1 VALAEEFLS
10 TEHDMLLDILS
21 SSELNVGCEEI
32 VFEAL
37 MRWVQFD
44 TSKRSKHLA
53 QLLPAV
59 RCSLLP
65 TQFIH
70 EQILCNRLLTE
81 NCQHYLENIK
91 SFIANPEEFQCKGS
105 LSSASFMPRSG
116 MIQPEHCILFI
127 GGMGYNCPSVNCYS
141 PVTRETYDIVNADV
155 YFTHWNIIC
164 KPKFA
169 VTDNNQIFMGG
180 GNYRFSQHMIDR
192 YTASYDDFVEE
203 HDEDVGN
210 PSNFLLYDSDNM
222 KWIPRAPIPYSE
234 SFALAHVAGKIYL
247 FGEVSVVGIVECY
260 DIAADHWK
268 RIGFMPTALSELNAV
283 TYRDFVYVLGGN
295 TEMTH
300 YSLLRFDPKCL
311 NWTTLSAVPAARA
324 RCIKGACVV
333 SGEIYIIDELVY
345 ADTVVGSQPRN
356 SVDVYS
362 IEDDLWRS
370 GPPLPADIKHVGAT
384 VVDGSLYVHGVVQRQ
399 HVLYRLQQSTWILV
413 EANLSGIRDFTCAS
427 ALVHIHRLHL
437 ISCPSVDS
445 DDLDD

>member
-1 VALAEEFLS
+1 MVLAEEFLS
-10 TEHDMLLDILS
+10 TEPDMLLDILS

-44 TSKRSKHLA
+44 TSKRSKHLP

-70 EQILCNRLLTE
+70 EQILGNRLLTE

-105 LSSASFMPRSG
+105 LSSAACFMPRSG

-141 PVTRETYDIVNADV
+141 PVTRETYDIASADV
-155 YFTHWNIIC
+155 YFTHSNIC

-180 GNYRFSQHMIDR
+180 GNYSFSQPLIDR
-192 YTASYDDFVEE
+192 YTASYDDFVQAR
-203 HDEDVGN
+203 DEDFG
-210 PSNFLLYDSDNM
+210 FLLYDNKNS
-222 KWIPRAPIPYSE
+222 KWIPRAPMVCSQK
-234 SFALAHVAGKIYL
+234 FALAHVAGKIYA
-247 FGEVSVVGIVECY
+247 FVDAFDMGVVECY

-268 RIGFMPTALSELNAV
+268 HMFVFMPTHLSELNAV
-283 TYRDFVYVLGGN
+283 TYRDFVYVLGREGD
-295 TEMTH
+295 TEMPH

-311 NWTTLSAVPAARA
+311 DWTTLSAVPAAGA

-333 SGEIYIIDELVY
+333 SGEIYIIDEPAY
-345 ADTVVGSQPRN
+345 ADAVVGSQPRN

-370 GPPLPADIKHVGAT
+370 GPPLPADIKYVGAT
-384 VVDGSLYVHGVVQRQ
+384 VVDGSLYVHGVLQQQ

-427 ALVHIHRLHL
+427 ALMYTHRLRL
-437 ISCPSVDS
+437 ISCPGVDS
-445 DDLDD
+445 DDLAG